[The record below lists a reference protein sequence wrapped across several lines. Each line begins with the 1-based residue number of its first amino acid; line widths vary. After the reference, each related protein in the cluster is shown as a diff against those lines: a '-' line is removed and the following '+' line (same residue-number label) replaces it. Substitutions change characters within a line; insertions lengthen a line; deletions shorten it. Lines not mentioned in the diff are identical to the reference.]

1 MEQEKNYKDT
11 LNLPE
16 TSFSMKAN
24 LAQREPEMLKKWQ
37 ENGLYD
43 SLRRKSAK
51 KPLYVLHDGPP
62 YANGKI
68 HIGHALNKILKD
80 IIVKYKTMRGFDAV
94 YIPGWD
100 CHGLPIE
107 HQCLKDMGKRKEDV
121 ERVEFRKL
129 ARAYAEKFIAIQRED
144 FKRLAVM
151 GEWDKPYLTMDFS
164 YQASIADSFLRL
176 YEKGFIY
183 QGKKPVPWCFDCET
197 ALADAELEYE
207 DKIDDTVYVKFS
219 AEGQEQT
226 GYLVWTTTPWTLP
239 ANVGLALHPD
249 LDYATVETDK
259 GTFVL
264 AAALLE
270 PLRQKLGWAQV
281 RTISMKKGKE
291 FEGLQAKHP
300 FLERSSKV
308 IMADYVSATDGTG
321 IVHIAPGHGE
331 DDYKY
336 GHLENK
342 LEILSPVDSRSRFTK
357 DFPAGEGLKVLKEG
371 NVKVMEILAEKG
383 VLLHTEK
390 YSHSYPHCWR
400 CKKPIIFR
408 ATPQWFM
415 KIDHHD
421 LRKNMLK
428 AIEGEIIFTPDWG
441 KNRIGSMVETRP
453 EWCLSRQRY
462 WGVPIPVIGCVK
474 CPGHF
479 FVAESH
485 ARIKE
490 VFEQEGADAWF
501 SRPAA
506 DFLPA
511 GFKCSKCGGH
521 DFKKEDDIIDVWFDS
536 GVSHQ
541 GVLRRL
547 GDGYFPAALYLE
559 GSDQHRGWFQS
570 SLTTSMALEG
580 QPPFKGVLT
589 HGFVVDGA
597 GKKMSKS
604 AGNVVAPQDVIK
616 EFGADILRLWV
627 SSCDYENDIRMSKEI
642 LNQLADAYR
651 KIRNTFRYVL
661 SNLYDFDF
669 AKDAIA
675 LEKLHPLDRW
685 AVHVTDRA
693 VESVLKEYEAFQFH
707 QIYQHIYHFSVVELS
722 GYYFDALKDTLY
734 TAGKQS
740 FLRRSA
746 QTSLFYILSRLVKV
760 LAPILPFTTDEV
772 WQAYPLEAGSPSVL
786 TSSIPSDWAQTKA
799 SPADFEVWSDLRQIR
814 NAVTPVLE
822 KKRAEKLIGA
832 GLEAKV
838 RLFTPNAEAAQ
849 MIQSVLAEL
858 PRVFVVSQVEWAGEL
873 RDEAEDVMYQSV
885 RWNSPIPLKI
895 QAVRADGGKC
905 VRCWNYSTIVGTQA
919 AHPGLCGKCLEA
931 VQS

>member
-1 MEQEKNYKDT
+1 
-11 LNLPE
+11 
-16 TSFSMKAN
+16 
-24 LAQREPEMLKKWQ
+24 
-37 ENGLYD
+37 
-43 SLRRKSAK
+43 
-51 KPLYVLHDGPP
+51 
-62 YANGKI
+62 
-68 HIGHALNKILKD
+68 
-80 IIVKYKTMRGFDAV
+80 
-94 YIPGWD
+94 
-100 CHGLPIE
+100 
-107 HQCLKDMGKRKEDV
+107 
-121 ERVEFRKL
+121 
-129 ARAYAEKFIAIQRED
+129 
-144 FKRLAVM
+144 
-151 GEWDKPYLTMDFS
+151 
-164 YQASIADSFLRL
+164 
-176 YEKGFIY
+176 
-183 QGKKPVPWCFDCET
+183 
-197 ALADAELEYE
+197 
-207 DKIDDTVYVKFS
+207 
-219 AEGQEQT
+219 
-226 GYLVWTTTPWTLP
+226 
-239 ANVGLALHPD
+239 
-249 LDYATVETDK
+249 
-259 GTFVL
+259 
-264 AAALLE
+264 
-270 PLRQKLGWAQV
+270 
-281 RTISMKKGKE
+281 
-291 FEGLQAKHP
+291 
-300 FLERSSKV
+300 
-308 IMADYVSATDGTG
+308 
-321 IVHIAPGHGE
+321 
-331 DDYKY
+331 
-336 GHLENK
+336 
-342 LEILSPVDSRSRFTK
+342 VDSRARFTK

-371 NVKVMEILAEKG
+371 NVKVIEILTEKG

-511 GFKCSKCGGH
+511 GFKCSKCGGN

-547 GDGYFPAALYLE
+547 GDGYFPASLYLE

-849 MIQSVLAEL
+849 MIQSVLTEL

-885 RWNSPIPLKI
+885 RWNSPTPLKI

-931 VQS
+931 VQP